1 MFQLSPWFLLT
12 TGSFWPPAVMIKM
25 RISVQRGR
33 DMCLALYMV
42 NLIENSLL
50 FIEALITITIILPMR
65 FYVLVY

>member
-12 TGSFWPPAVMIKM
+12 TGSFWRPAVMIKM

-33 DMCLALYMV
+33 DMGLALYMV
-42 NLIENSLL
+42 NLTENSLL
-50 FIEALITITIILPMR
+50 FIEALITFTIILPMR